1 MTTYS
6 YSGKH
11 GVLNIEKGIPH
22 ETNVYIK
29 TAKMMQ
35 SGDSVYFEN
44 DKDAEKLAKA
54 LWAHIRNVAHNSGSA
69 CPRKV
74 DVDKTKREGTGRR
87 VWLLY

>member
-1 MTTYS
+1 MATYS

-22 ETNVYIK
+22 ETNVYKK
-29 TAKMMQ
+29 TAQMMQ

-44 DKDAEKLAKA
+44 DKDAMKLANA
-54 LWAHIRNVAHNSGSA
+54 LWTHVSVTSHNNGTA
-69 CPRKV
+69 CPPKR
-74 DVDKTKREGTGRR
+74 DVVKTKKEGTGRR